1 MSKLTCSVCGEVIK
15 GKFLDGMFG
24 VHHPECND
32 KANEEEKL
40 SLEYAR
46 QLDIRDL
53 PAKIG
58 IEDFETLVFSVSVQF
73 IDLLAE
79 AKDDKNHQYHKDSLK
94 IQGSAEHLMYPP
106 FMASEIKG
114 QILPHLKDF
123 VEIKRAEGHERIFYD
138 GSYVWPNP
146 VPLGDVLKAFNKA
159 GICWPKE
166 LEEGLLND

>member
-1 MSKLTCSVCGEVIK
+1 MSKLKCSVCGKKIV
-15 GKFLDGMFG
+15 GKFVDGMFG
-24 VHHPECND
+24 VHHPGCND
-32 KANEEEKL
+32 KAMEEEKENL
-40 SLEYAR
+40 QFAR
-46 QLDIRDL
+46 ELDIRDL

-73 IDLLAE
+73 IDLLTE

-114 QILPHLKDF
+114 QILPYLTDY
-123 VEIKRAEGHERIFYD
+123 VQIKRAEGHERIFYD

-159 GICWPKE
+159 GICWPRE
-166 LEEGLLND
+166 LEGEMLDD